1 MSTSADIEML
11 PAKFGDAF
19 ILHCRKGENTGVI
32 IVDGGPN
39 ACGRNIV
46 NQFKQIP
53 KIDLM
58 VLSHFDDDHIAGI
71 KKFMCDFRLDP
82 TDSFIVKRFWGNCAK
97 EVPVA
102 TSTLLSNAQASNLS
116 FVLNEI
122 ANTKNDFE
130 WKENI
135 IQGNKYHFLF
145 ADIYVLSPNKEVL
158 MRKKE
163 EFNVGKNLLC
173 SRICD
178 ADVELDGL
186 QKEAPKYDANKINN
200 SLQDLTNK
208 ASISFL
214 LKCDRFSILMLG
226 DAYPDDVIQ
235 GLQRFGYSE
244 KHPLSVDY
252 VKLSHHGSCYN
263 ISPALLKIVRCDKFL
278 VSTNGGKGTY
288 HHPDRLT
295 LALIAC
301 APTRDFDKPIHF
313 YFNYSK
319 KDIECR
325 KKVFLSQDENENNI
339 VYHFNT
345 HNIYAK
351 TTTRY

>member
-1 MSTSADIEML
+1 ML

-19 ILHCRKGENTGVI
+19 ILHCRKDENTGII

-46 NQFKQIP
+46 NQFKQIS

-71 KKFMCDFRLDP
+71 KKFMCDFRLDHM
-82 TDSFIVKRFWGNCAK
+82 DSFTVKRFWGNCAK
-97 EVPVA
+97 EIPIT
-102 TSTLLSNAQASNLS
+102 TSTLLSNAQASDLS
-116 FVLNEI
+116 SVLNEI

-130 WKENI
+130 WRENI
-135 IQGNKYHFLF
+135 IQGSEYHFSF
-145 ADIYVLSPNKEVL
+145 ADIYVLSPNKDVL
-158 MRKKE
+158 MQKKE
-163 EFNVGKNLLC
+163 EFNVGENLLC
-173 SRICD
+173 SRVCD
-178 ADVELDGL
+178 AGIELDDL
-186 QKEAPKYDANKINN
+186 QKEVQKYDANKINN

-214 LKCDRFSILMLG
+214 LNCDRFSILMLG
-226 DAYPDDVIQ
+226 DAYPEDIIQ
-235 GLQRFGYSE
+235 GLQQFGYSE

-252 VKLSHHGSCYN
+252 VKLSHHGSCHN
-263 ISPALLKIVRCDKFL
+263 ISPDLLKIVRCDKFL

-295 LALIAC
+295 LALIAR
-301 APTRDFDKPIHF
+301 ASTRDLDRPIHF

-319 KDIECR
+319 KDIEAR
-325 KKVFLSQDENENNI
+325 GKIFKDTDEVQNNI
-339 VYHFNT
+339 TYHFNA
-345 HNIYAK
+345 NII
-351 TTTRY
+351 